1 GRVEI
6 VPERFFDHHAPP
18 ASILLVEKAGL
29 AQLLNN
35 WSEELGCRS
44 QVEQAVGLR
53 AVFLVHSGE
62 LCGQS
67 CVCSRIPEF
76 TALIVEPLGEPFPG
90 LRAPVL
96 GVQKTGYLVAKLVA
110 A

>member
-1 GRVEI
+1 M
-6 VPERFFDHHAPP
+6 PERFFDHHPPP
-18 ASILLVEKAGL
+18 ASILLVGKPGL

-35 WSEELGCRS
+35 RSEELGCRS
-44 QVEQAVGLR
+44 QVEQVVGLR

-62 LCGQS
+62 LCGQGR
-67 CVCSRIPEF
+67 VRGRIAEF